1 MSEQTAYTDAEQDAR
16 LRAYRAMG
24 KPLGYSETLSGLVGS
39 VMNPVVGLAN
49 QAVALTPVA
58 VTTTGSAAP
67 AKAQQQQ
74 AVVDASVSNATTPAQ
89 QAATTQATT
98 TQTATTTAPP
108 PVVTQ
113 PAPVQLSPVVAQVV
127 STQDGYVEPLA
138 YYNSRTAYGNG
149 ATPTFRSSG
158 LPMNFSTNK
167 FHNNGSDPQL
177 SSWSGLN
184 KSYSQLDPIARMYAD
199 EYLRKARTSNT
210 QMLGATINNDLAQAL
225 SSPQVAQ
232 QVQQGL
238 LQGQGLQEALSGAMA
253 NYNLQNGQYGAFNMG
268 LQHYVPAAG
277 QRLSN
282 LVSYAVNSGN
292 DMPTF
297 AQGQFGVT
305 APVAYQTIGDNVEIT
320 MSSGQKLTLPKEY
333 AQSAINT
340 INSRGAVVPQ
350 AQQAKSSSSALTMEQ
365 RQQLKE
371 QDLRNRLAVLE
382 QQSKNANL
390 SEAQKQ
396 QNRIEMAQIRNELG
410 IDREVQREE
419 RKSQA
424 GAMVDTGS

>member
-24 KPLGYSETLSGLVGS
+24 GPLSGSAPLIGLVGS
-39 VMNPVVGLAN
+39 VMNPAVSVAN
-49 QAVALTPVA
+49 QAVALTPVVA
-58 VTTTGSAAP
+58 SAAASTAP
-67 AKAQQQQ
+67 AKAQQ
-74 AVVDASVSNATTPAQ
+74 AAVDASVSNATTPAPPVT
-89 QAATTQATT
+89 TTQSATT
-98 TQTATTTAPP
+98 TTQAPP

-113 PAPVQLSPVVAQVV
+113 PAPAQLSPVVAQVV
-127 STQDGYVEPLA
+127 SGQDGYVEPLA

-149 ATPTFRSSG
+149 ATPTFRTSG
-158 LPMNFSTNK
+158 LPLNFSTNK

-184 KSYSQLDPIARMYAD
+184 KTYDQLNPLARMYAD

-253 NYNLQNGQYGAFNMG
+253 NYNLQNGQYGAFNTG

-320 MSSGQKLTLPKEY
+320 MSSGQKLTLPREY

-350 AQQAKSSSSALTMEQ
+350 AQQAKQAKSSSSALTMEQ
-365 RQQLKE
+365 RQALKE
-371 QDLRNRLAVLE
+371 QDLQNRLAVLE
-382 QQSKNANL
+382 KKSKDANL

-396 QNRIEMAQIRNELG
+396 QNRIEIAQIKNELG
-410 IDREVQREE
+410 IDREEQREA
-419 RKSQA
+419 RKASA
-424 GAMVDTGS
+424 GATVDTGL